1 MRNLLFLLLLSGCQ
15 SLGQVVTQEVKIP
28 VPVPC
33 KIVPPA
39 KPAMPLQEAEA
50 TEGNIFVILQLALAE
65 IELRQGYETE
75 LEVAI
80 TTCNY

>member
-33 KIVPPA
+33 KIVSPA
-39 KPAMPLQEAEA
+39 KPVMPLQEAEA